1 MERVSSSKISGLI
14 EPEIPKVS
22 EEIWNVIIKR
32 IREFEELGKNGA
44 TTFDFKPFLELELEA
59 TLETELAFCIST
71 ANSSAKA
78 GLRFQKLL
86 EDKKVSK
93 LSLEEIEGLLRS
105 AGVRFSRKKAIYIE
119 NALKKFQKIRIP
131 EDETARDLLVKE
143 IYGFGFKEA
152 SHFLRNT
159 GKKEFA
165 ILDRHILRW
174 LGVEHKCMSR
184 KRYLEAEKRMRE
196 IAIKNRLSVAELDLL
211 VWFSKT
217 KMVLK

>member
-1 MERVSSSKISGLI
+1 MERVSSSGISESI
-14 EPEIPKVS
+14 EPEIPEVS
-22 EEIWNVIIKR
+22 EEVWNAIKNR

-44 TTFDFKPFLELELEA
+44 TTFDFKPFLDLELEA

-78 GLRFQKLL
+78 GLKFQKLL
-86 EDKKVSK
+86 EDKEVLK
-93 LSLEEIEGLLRS
+93 LRAEEIEELLRI
-105 AGVRFSRKKAIYIE
+105 AGVRFSRKKAVYIE
-119 NALKKFQKIRIP
+119 KALRKFQEMKLP

-159 GKKEFA
+159 GKKDFA

-174 LGVEHKCMSR
+174 LGIEHKCMSK
-184 KRYLEAEKRMRE
+184 KRYLEAENRMQE
-196 IAIKNRLSVAELDLL
+196 IALKNKLSVAELDLL